1 MTILQSVFLGIIQ
14 GLTEFLP
21 VSSSGHLAV
30 LKNIFHIDTGD
41 SLLFELLLHI
51 GTLFVVFFIYRRDI
65 WQLIRECLGMIRD
78 ICANIRILSANRTA
92 SAAQPRRKIVSSNYR
107 KFVVLILVSTIPT
120 GIIGVLGEKLIS
132 DATDTLLI
140 PGICLVIT
148 GVLLLVSD
156 RQTDTVKIP
165 RDITY
170 REGIIVGAA
179 QGAATLPGLSRSGT
193 TIAACLMCGFDR
205 ALAVKYSFIL
215 SIPAILGASL
225 LELKDLGTEMIS
237 PSMAAVYAAGMIA
250 AAVVGYF
257 CIRFLQALVQGK
269 KFRYFAYYC
278 FAVGVFAIIG
288 QFIFR

>member
-21 VSSSGHLAV
+21 VSSSGHLAI

-41 SLLFELLLHI
+41 SLLFELLLHV
-51 GTLFVVFFIYRRDI
+51 GTLFVVFFVYRKDI
-65 WQLIRECLGMIRD
+65 WELILEFFHMIGD
-78 ICANIRILSANRTA
+78 IFANIKILSANRKA
-92 SAAQPRRKIVSSNYR
+92 KVPQPKRRIISTNYR

-120 GIIGVLGEKLIS
+120 GVIGVLGKKLIS

-148 GVLLLVSD
+148 GVLLLISD
-156 RQTDTVKIP
+156 RQEHTTKIP
-165 RDITY
+165 QEITY
-170 REGIIVGAA
+170 REGIIVGVA

-193 TIAACLMCGFDR
+193 TIAACLLCGFDR

-225 LELKDLGTEMIS
+225 LELKDIGSEAISASLAGTY
-237 PSMAAVYAAGMIA
+237 AVGMLA

-257 CIRFLQALVQGK
+257 CIRFLQTLVQGK

-278 FAVGVFAIIG
+278 FVVGVIAIAG
-288 QFIFR
+288 QFIFL